1 MHFRRIG
8 VALAF
13 IGLSLGVASIAWS
26 ATPARRGA
34 SPARAARPFHVEGND
49 QDRRIDINSINM
61 WITNFGS
68 FAYDLATG
76 NAGLVYPRGTAK
88 TAVFASGLWLG
99 CTVGPDVRIAVAEYS
114 QEYGPGKMVGGTF
127 DDPNRPAYKV
137 YKVARFSGDPAETTH
152 VTRAA
157 TYPDDELVHH
167 SWSEYIA
174 GAAPYGAPLRT
185 YRLPYQDVVAPAD
198 TDSVD
203 VVGPD
208 VLGDQML
215 WTVYNDADPTLHQ
228 NGAGQ
233 TLPLGVEVQQTTFG
247 FNRQGALGN
256 TVFLKFKIINAGV
269 NTLNDCF
276 VSLWADPDL
285 GGFTDDLVGC
295 DTTLSLGFCYNAT
308 NNDQLYGASPPSVG
322 YDFFQGPKGPGG
334 TPLPLTSFNKYING
348 TDPGSFDET
357 YNYMQGFQP
366 DGSDLIDPITGLVT
380 KFFHPGDPV
389 TGSGWLDSNPADRR
403 FLLNSGPFT
412 MAPGDTQEVV
422 GAIIIGQ
429 GKNRLSSVA
438 SLKFFDTFAQAAFDS
453 AFNLPSPPPQPK
465 VDVATDHGKVILSW
479 DAASRENYH
488 QAGYKFEGYNV
499 YQGASVS
506 GPWTLLA
513 TYDETTPPAVIFDEV
528 FDVET
533 GQIIPQFP
541 VAFGSNVGVKFSHT
555 ITDDVIKGGKLRDGT
570 EYFFA
575 VTSYSFNGAGKPK
588 VLENPQA
595 TIRVIPQ
602 RAAGGTDY
610 ATASTSPVQYLQKDP
625 TKPPA
630 TDVVTVEVVNPNL
643 VTGHQYKVTFEPTP
657 PPPTTVI
664 VGTDTATVLN
674 SWSLTDS
681 TTNTV
686 VLSGQLNRRGDDDYQ
701 VVDGIRVRV
710 IGKYFTQLQD
720 GAYLNNNTDHRRA
733 IEGVNFGLP
742 YFGGGAGVGND
753 FQGSTISPEANP
765 DSFKT
770 VEIRF
775 STTATQKCYRYQRLQ
790 TAAGTAPAAFPDRG
804 YPFSGF
810 YDCNFQVWDVINNV
824 QLDAAFVE
832 RGIMDD
838 AGAYQDSTG
847 FPSIN
852 QTWAP
857 TTEGTG
863 DREYLYILNRPYSA
877 TPKDEFRVDDAI
889 STGAF
894 PVLYT
899 LTAKAR
905 DVTDVIDDGDVFR
918 FLWANPAVPNDIYA
932 FNSSALVRGNTGLA
946 GSKLSSIRVV
956 PNPYYNHSRYE
967 LNQFNRIVRFMNLP
981 ETCTIRIFNLA
992 GDLVRTLQKTD
1003 ITSSALTWD
1012 LLTDNGLPVGSGVY
1026 VYHID
1031 AGSVG
1036 TTFGRMVVFM
1046 ERERLNNF

>member
-1 MHFRRIG
+1 MQFRRIG
-8 VALAF
+8 VALTF
-13 IGLSLGVASIAWS
+13 IGLSLGVVSIAWS

-34 SPARAARPFHVEGND
+34 TPARAARPFHTEGND

-61 WITNFGS
+61 WVTNFGS

-76 NAGLVYPRGTAK
+76 NAGLVYPNGTAK

-114 QEYGPGKMVGGTF
+114 QEYGPGKMVGGTA

-137 YKVARFSGDPAETTH
+137 YKVARFAGDPADTTH
-152 VTRAA
+152 VTRSAA
-157 TYPDDELVHH
+157 YPADELVHH

-215 WTVYNDADPTLHQ
+215 WTVYNDADASLHQ

-233 TLPLGVEVQQTTFG
+233 TAPLGVEVQQTTFG

-256 TVFLKFKIINAGV
+256 TVFVKFKFINAGSD
-269 NTLNDCF
+269 TLKNMF
-276 VSLWADPDL
+276 ASLWADPDL

-308 NNDQLYGASPPSVG
+308 NNDQLYGASPPAVG

-366 DGSDLIDPITGLVT
+366 DGSDLIDPLTGLVT

-389 TGSGWLDSNPADRR
+389 TGAGWLDSNPADRR

-465 VDVATDHGKVILSW
+465 VDVATDHGTVILSW
-479 DAASRENYH
+479 DAGSRENYH
-488 QAGYKFEGYNV
+488 QPGYKFEGYNV
-499 YQGASVS
+499 YQGSSVS

-513 TYDETTPPAVIFDEV
+513 TYDETTPPAVVFDEV

-533 GQIIPQFP
+533 GQIIPLFP
-541 VAFGSNVGVKFSHT
+541 VAFGSNIGVRFTHT
-555 ITDDVIKGGKLRDGT
+555 ITQDVIKGGNLRDGT

-575 VTSYSFNGAGKPK
+575 VTSYSFNEFGKPK

-595 TIRVIPQ
+595 TLRVIPQ

-610 ATASTSPVQYLQKDP
+610 GTATSGVSYRQLDT

-630 TDVVTVEVVNPNL
+630 TDVVTTQVIDPNQ
-643 VTGHQYKVTFEPTP
+643 VTGHVYKITFEPTP
-657 PPPTTVI
+657 PPPTTVQ

-681 TTNTV
+681 TTNTIL
-686 VLSGQLNRRGDDDYQ
+686 LSGQLNRRGDDDYQ
-701 VVDGIRVRV
+701 VVDGIKFVV
-710 IGKYFTQLQD
+710 TGKYFVQLQD
-720 GAYLNNNTDHRRA
+720 AFYTNVGPNRRA
-733 IEGVNFGLP
+733 LAGANFGMSA
-742 YFGGGAGVGND
+742 FGGGAGYPVGFVGNMASSID
-753 FQGSTISPEANP
+753 PTANP
-765 DSFKT
+765 DSFTT
-770 VEIRF
+770 VELRF
-775 STTATQKCYRYQRLQ
+775 NTTSTQSAYRYFRLENLSDGGAVNGRRYNYAGRWPVPF
-790 TAAGTAPAAFPDRG
+790 TAWDLV
-804 YPFSGF
+804 SGR
-810 YDCNFQVWDVINNV
+810 
-824 QLDAAFVE
+824 QLDVGFVE
-832 RGIMDD
+832 RMFTADD
-838 AGAYQDSTG
+838 GTYLPDAQQPATQDSAWT
-847 FPSIN
+847 
-852 QTWAP
+852 P
-857 TTEGTG
+857 TLDIFT
-863 DREYLYILNRPYSA
+863 DREYIVVFRSAYTAADKPGLQLPLADGAVPVMWELNANLRA
-877 TPKDEFRVDDAI
+877 A
-889 STGAF
+889 
-894 PVLYT
+894 
-899 LTAKAR
+899 
-905 DVTDVIDDGDVFR
+905 TDVIDDGDKFT
-918 FLWANPAVPNDIYA
+918 FLWANPATPNDQYLV
-932 FNSSALVRGNTGLA
+932 NTSALVRGNTALA
-946 GSKLSSIRVV
+946 TTKLDKVRVV

-967 LNQFNRIVRFMNLP
+967 LNQFNRIIRFMNLP

-992 GDLVRTLQKTD
+992 GDLVRTLHKTD
-1003 ITSSALTWD
+1003 ITNSVVNWD
-1012 LLTDNGLPVGSGVY
+1012 LLTENGLPVGSGVY
-1026 VYHID
+1026 VFHID

-1036 TTFGRMVVFM
+1036 TKFGRLVVFM